1 MRTPRSHIALYCT
14 ALLSIFCSYSHSNDD
29 QYAIDYIQ
37 QQLNISQDHSELW
50 QWGWSGFFITT
61 LTAQVVGSRTVADEK
76 IRYRMRVG
84 SITNSAGLAAILFNP
99 MKTHRYADELSG
111 LTENNSEQ
119 LAQKRT
125 SAEYYLA
132 AAARREREEQSWIN
146 HLLAGAV
153 NSIAS
158 LTIAYDGKQP
168 SDAWLAFAT
177 GMAVSELKIYTAPQA
192 MIKAEQDYNSGNY
205 YVKAAKR
212 AKPYWNI
219 AALGPHISIDWR
231 F

>member
-1 MRTPRSHIALYCT
+1 MRTLFRTI
-14 ALLSIFCSYSHSNDD
+14 LLSIICSYAHSNDD

-50 QWGWSGFFITT
+50 QWGWTGFFLTT
-61 LTAQVVGSRTVADEK
+61 LTAQVVGSQIVDDEK
-76 IRYRMRVG
+76 IRYRMSVG
-84 SITNSAGLAAILFNP
+84 SISNSAGLAAILFNP
-99 MKTHRYADELSG
+99 MKTHRYAEELSNLEG
-111 LTENNSEQ
+111 NNSEQ
-119 LAQKRT
+119 LADKRAA
-125 SAEYYLA
+125 AEHYLA
-132 AAARREREEQSWIN
+132 AAAHREREEQSWIN

-177 GMAVSELKIYTAPQA
+177 GMAVSELKIVTAPQA
-192 MIKAEQDYNSGNY
+192 LIQAEQDYNSGNF

-212 AKPYWNI
+212 PKPHWNI
-219 AALGPHISIDWR
+219 AAMGPHISIDWR